1 MIVEIFIKN
10 MVCDRCIKVVRN
22 ELCEAGIEVKDVEL
36 GRVVYESNN
45 KIEDAKRLDK
55 VLKVN
60 GFELLKSSDEILVE
74 RVKLSLLR
82 LFENLPV
89 QKTGTL
95 SSYLSEET
103 EYDYIRLSRIFSY
116 TENTTV
122 EKYFIKL
129 KIEKV
134 KELIQSNEFNFTEIS
149 RLLDYSNL
157 NYLSKQFKNE
167 TGMSLSNYK
176 KQNKNL
182 RSSLDQIV

>member
-1 MIVEIFIKN
+1 
-10 MVCDRCIKVVRN
+10 
-22 ELCEAGIEVKDVEL
+22 
-36 GRVVYESNN
+36 
-45 KIEDAKRLDK
+45 
-55 VLKVN
+55 
-60 GFELLKSSDEILVE
+60 
-74 RVKLSLLR
+74 